1 MVLASIKLN
10 EFQIKSITNL
20 IRPNLHRSVNQN
32 DPLIELHS
40 TCSPR
45 SLYLLERLNQIAD
58 LPSPIKA
65 QEVDSIKH
73 HKVTMHLHPEI
84 SIVITSFN
92 QGDFL
97 IDALASV
104 ERYRHIKDT
113 EIIIVDDGSKDR
125 RTCEVLSNLSA
136 KGYKVIRQHN
146 QGLPAARN
154 TGIQHARGEFII
166 FLDDDNRLL
175 SPYLNKD

>member
-1 MVLASIKLN
+1 MKHN
-10 EFQIKSITNL
+10 KIT
-20 IRPNLHRSVNQN
+20 IHR
-32 DPLIELHS
+32 
-40 TCSPR
+40 
-45 SLYLLERLNQIAD
+45 
-58 LPSPIKA
+58 
-65 QEVDSIKH
+65 
-73 HKVTMHLHPEI
+73 HPEM

-104 ERYRHIKDT
+104 ERYRQIKDT

-175 SPYLNKD
+175 SPYLNKGLNLMLIEFLPCIIHSDNSGFNQLTGLNSHAENFIHVI

>member
-1 MVLASIKLN
+1 MSKDW
-10 EFQIKSITNL
+10 Q
-20 IRPNLHRSVNQN
+20 
-32 DPLIELHS
+32 
-40 TCSPR
+40 
-45 SLYLLERLNQIAD
+45 
-58 LPSPIKA
+58 
-65 QEVDSIKH
+65 
-73 HKVTMHLHPEI
+73 
-84 SIVITSFN
+84 
-92 QGDFL
+92 
-97 IDALASV
+97 
-104 ERYRHIKDT
+104 IKDT

-175 SPYLNKD
+175 SPYLNKGLNLIKEDPAVDVVYMTRLTLASSRKDQDWVSQRKSTLGDE